1 MNLYKITTNIGEKF
15 VVEKDIQSACAV
27 FTNDTTNDTIDKIE
41 LIANNHNLKLPTEK
55 YDLTEVLEYVK
66 NNCGSFP
73 NYLYGFSTS
82 GILYLPIQDVNEV
95 IKMITGVDLNLT
107 EKFK

>member
-15 VVEKDIQSACAV
+15 VVEKDIQSACAI

-55 YDLTEVLEYVK
+55 SDLTEVLEYIK
-66 NNCGSFP
+66 NHCGYSP
-73 NYLYGFSTS
+73 YYAVAPGTNRALYVRLET
-82 GILYLPIQDVNEV
+82 LNE
-95 IKMITGVDLNLT
+95 IIHMITGVDLKLT

>member
-15 VVEKDIQSACAV
+15 VVEKDIQSACAL

-55 YDLTEVLEYVK
+55 YDLTEVFECIK
-66 NNCGSFP
+66 NHCGAFP
-73 NYLYGFSTS
+73 NAYYSLGTS
-82 GILYLPIQDVNEV
+82 RILYLPIQDVNEV